1 MSMSDSTASSMPISK
16 LKGLGPQSEKTLAR
30 IGVHHADA
38 FLAQDPFELFE
49 QLYHLDGKANLN
61 LLYAMIGAQQGCHWQ
76 EVKQTQRLA
85 ILLRLEEMG
94 IETA

>member
-1 MSMSDSTASSMPISK
+1 MTISDSKFSSVPIST

-30 IGVHHADA
+30 IGVNSADD
-38 FLAQDPFELFE
+38 FLAQDPFDLFKR
-49 QLYHLDGKANLN
+49 LYRLDGKANLN